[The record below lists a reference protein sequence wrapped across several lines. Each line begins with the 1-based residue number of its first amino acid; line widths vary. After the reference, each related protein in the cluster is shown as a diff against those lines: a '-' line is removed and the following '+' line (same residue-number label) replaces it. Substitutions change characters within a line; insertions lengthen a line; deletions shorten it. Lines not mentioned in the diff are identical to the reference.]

1 MKILDTAATIFLGIG
16 AILLF
21 IAFANSCFT
30 FAP

>member
-1 MKILDTAATIFLGIG
+1 MERAATIFLGIG

-21 IAFANSCFT
+21 VAFVQNCFT

>member
-1 MKILDTAATIFLGIG
+1 MKILDIAATVLLGIG

-30 FAP
+30 FSP